1 MFKRAS
7 GMPYLVALCWRC
19 RSPSY
24 FRDGSA
30 SWRCP
35 YCGHVN
41 KAGESLIVKRVLTVR
56 DAVVVVQEMKAR
68 GLKPIFKRAS
78 SLT

>member
-19 RSPSY
+19 KSPSY
-24 FRDGSA
+24 FRDGSR

-35 YCGHVN
+35 YCGHIN
-41 KAGESLIVKRVLTVR
+41 KTSESLVVKRVLTAI
-56 DAVVVVQEMKAR
+56 DALAIVKEMKAR
-68 GLKPIFKRAS
+68 NTRPIFRRAS
-78 SLT
+78 MLI